1 MTRVLRA
8 AGRWLGGALAVALLA
23 GCGDARLPAG
33 GPPPPDRVARYAW
46 LGETRGAPPPVV
58 FLDELVADPRGA
70 DRLPVAQG
78 TFGHWLR
85 GLPLEPP
92 SADGP
97 AVIAIGLDPDG
108 PRDGAA
114 AAIRLHAEWLW
125 ASDRAADAVYR
136 VTTGQPLSWRGWVDG
151 DRFRAVGGRLLRGPG
166 LARRADRTSYR
177 AYLTTVA
184 GLTSARALL
193 LDTEPVLSDAPLE
206 PGDLLVDA
214 SDPATVALLVDVA
227 GAGPGGLALVAYRT
241 GPHLRLAG
249 AADRSLRDLWRP
261 LPTTAGRTLEV
272 DADTV
277 VSRAMARRFRVR

>member
-1 MTRVLRA
+1 V
-8 AGRWLGGALAVALLA
+8 GRWLGGALTVALLA
-23 GCGDARLPAG
+23 ACGDARLPAG

-46 LGETRGAPPPVV
+46 LAENRGAPPPVV

-70 DRLPVAQG
+70 DRHPVAQG
-78 TFGHWLR
+78 TFGQWLR
-85 GLPLEPP
+85 GLPLAPP
-92 SADGP
+92 TPGGP
-97 AVIAIGLDPDG
+97 AVVAIDLDPDG

-125 ASDRAADAVYR
+125 ASGRAAEAVYR

-177 AYLTTVA
+177 AFLKTVA
-184 GLTSARALL
+184 GLTSARAML

-214 SDPATVALLVDVA
+214 SDPATVTLLVDVA
-227 GAGPGGLALVAYRT
+227 GDGPAGRALVASRS
-241 GPHLRLAG
+241 GLHLRLVG
-249 AADRSLRDLWRP
+249 AVDGSPQDLWRP
-261 LPTTAGRTLEV
+261 LPTTAGRTLAI
-272 DADTV
+272 DNDTTL
-277 VSRAMARRFRVR
+277 SRAMARRFRVR